1 MKSGLYLRI
10 IQDVN
15 EHRYSI
21 DEIRAKFYKEDLH
34 DLMDFLLN
42 TFQESLLELIEK
54 SDFISIYHQ
63 LLYNIVDA
71 CDELDDL
78 QYISLVINRHLNT
91 IKDYLKPYNKKEKD
105 KDEIYNKLCRLKNDL
120 SGNLT
125 YTDNKSFNVYEY
137 DNVKV
142 INYII
147 YEMKDIEALKHVIET
162 HKEIVNI
169 YNNDEEH
176 LLTYVIRNFVDNI
189 DTMTL
194 EDIDYFKRVIT
205 MIVIRDEL
213 KLDYKQKE
221 EIKTDLAFKKEKI
234 QEENQKHIKYVEY
247 IIDKYFMYNQVDN
260 VILNEVTIP
269 KDNLTDRMDL
279 RSMPT
284 ITIDYVKYTSGLKML
299 FDDAFSIQEKED
311 GTYYLYMH
319 TPDVDEFIP
328 RDQGLDAHMK
338 NMCESRYVKD
348 EKAPMIPYQI
358 AKKISLTKDDER
370 PALTYRIHVN
380 REGKILGINFFKSRI
395 RVDYNLSKTQADIL
409 MKDKGFKYHDL
420 LNMMFS
426 ICKSLRISRHD
437 TLGKRSPAGIILDEY
452 NIWAN
457 IATAQF
463 AEDNGIIFPYK
474 NLIKREEATAYFLQA
489 LKEFDGQ
496 LDDDAREMLY
506 SIEGTK
512 ERNFYSTINYGNARF
527 NNMPYSNC
535 GNPLREYISLD
546 TCRLVKDLM
555 IDNINN
561 TDYWE
566 EKISNDC
573 AELSEASSK
582 VKELYKTSQ

>member
-582 VKELYKTSQ
+582 VKELYKTSH

>member
-42 TFQESLLELIEK
+42 TFQDSLLELIEK

-71 CDELDDL
+71 CDELEDL
-78 QYISLVINRHLNT
+78 QYISLVINKHLNI

-205 MIVIRDEL
+205 MILIRDEL

-247 IIDKYFMYNQVDN
+247 LIDNHFMYNQVDN

-269 KDNLTDRMDL
+269 KDTLTDRIDL

-338 NMCESRYVKD
+338 SMCESRYVKD

-409 MKDKGFKYHDL
+409 MKDSNFKYQEL
-420 LNMMFS
+420 LNMMHS
-426 ICKSLRISRHD
+426 ICKILRISRHD
-437 TLGKRSPAGIILDEY
+437 TIGKRSPAGIILDEY

-474 NLIKREEATAYFLQA
+474 NLIKREEANASFLQA

-573 AELSEASSK
+573 VELSEASSK